1 MKEFTLGSVI
11 GLGVCIVIELM
22 VSGRAILRQ

>member
-11 GLGVCIVIELM
+11 GLGVCIVIELI
-22 VSGRAILRQ
+22 VSDRAILR

>member
-22 VSGRAILRQ
+22 VSNKSIFV

>member
-11 GLGVCIVIELM
+11 GLGVCIVMELII
-22 VSGRAILRQ
+22 SNKSILV

>member
-22 VSGRAILRQ
+22 ISNKSMLV

>member
-22 VSGRAILRQ
+22 VSRRAILR

>member
-1 MKEFTLGSVI
+1 MKEFTLGSVV

-22 VSGRAILRQ
+22 VSGRAILR

>member
-11 GLGVCIVIELM
+11 GLGVCIVIELVISSKYM
-22 VSGRAILRQ
+22 LV

>member
-22 VSGRAILRQ
+22 ISSKSMLV